1 MKKTFVHICEEF
13 EYTWLGKDNGMIPIY
28 VHEIL
33 GYDSKI
39 VTCNLKKDLPEKIRG
54 VEIIKIPRW
63 IKKIG
68 NFAPIVIFIKRIPLY
83 YWLIKNAKSIDVL
96 MLFHITKCSYWNTY
110 FYKKFN
116 PRGKVY
122 VKADFNLE
130 VYQKE
135 LERTVM
141 TPKSLKEFFRKRR
154 EIKEYNKRRKLVRM
168 VDNISY
174 ETKKNYDIMKDNY
187 AGISTVEKTFYL
199 PNGYDDMYIK
209 QHFKI
214 NSFKEKENIFLTVG
228 RLGTYEKN
236 TELILNTLE
245 KVDLKNWKF
254 YFIGSVEQEFQEKI
268 NVFFEKNPSKKKN
281 IIFTGIIKNKKELYD
296 YYNRAKIF
304 ILSSRYESFGI
315 VLSEALA
322 FNNYILSTDT
332 GAIRDILDGTNGE
345 IINENNLSILMQE
358 IINGKNI
365 VINDSKINEFKY
377 SNIIKT
383 LKNRI

>member
-28 VHEIL
+28 AHEIL

-39 VTCNLKKDLPEKIRG
+39 VTCNLKKDLPDKIRG
-54 VEIIKIPRW
+54 IEIVKIPRW
-63 IKKIG
+63 LKKIG
-68 NFAPIVIFIKRIPLY
+68 NFAPFIIFIKRIPLY

-110 FYKKFN
+110 LYKKFN
-116 PRGKVY
+116 PSGKVY

-130 VYQKE
+130 VYKKE
-135 LERTVM
+135 LVRTEM
-141 TPKSLKEFFRKRR
+141 TPKNLKEFFKKRR
-154 EIKEYNKRRKLVRM
+154 EIKEYNKRRKLVKM
-168 VDNISY
+168 VDRISY
-174 ETKKNYDIMKDNY
+174 ETKKNYNVMKDSY
-187 AGISTVEKTFYL
+187 AGISTVGKTFYL
-199 PNGYDDMYIK
+199 PNGYDDIYIK
-209 QHFKI
+209 ENFKI
-214 NSFKEKENIFLTVG
+214 SRFEEKENIFLTVG

-236 TELILNTLE
+236 TELILDNLE

-254 YFIGSVEQEFQEKI
+254 YLIGPIEQQFQEKI
-268 NVFFEKNPSKKKN
+268 NRFFERNPDKKKN

-304 ILSSRYESFGI
+304 VLSSRYESFGI

-345 IINENNLSILMQE
+345 IINENNLAILMEE

-365 VINDSKINEFKY
+365 EMDSLKINEFKY
-377 SNIIKT
+377 SNIIK
-383 LKNRI
+383 KVRI

>member
-28 VHEIL
+28 AHEIL

-39 VTCNLKKDLPEKIRG
+39 VTCNLKKDLPDKIRG
-54 VEIIKIPRW
+54 IEIVKIPRW
-63 IKKIG
+63 LKKIG
-68 NFAPIVIFIKRIPLY
+68 NFAPFIIFIKRIPLY

-110 FYKKFN
+110 LYKKFN
-116 PRGKVY
+116 PSGKVY

-130 VYQKE
+130 VYKKE
-135 LERTVM
+135 LVRTEM
-141 TPKSLKEFFRKRR
+141 TPKNLKEFFKKRR
-154 EIKEYNKRRKLVRM
+154 EIKEYNKRRKLVKMADR
-168 VDNISY
+168 ISY
-174 ETKKNYDIMKDNY
+174 ETKKNYNVMKNSY
-187 AGISTVEKTFYL
+187 AGISTVGKTFYL
-199 PNGYDDMYIK
+199 PNGYDDIYIK
-209 QHFKI
+209 ENFKI
-214 NSFKEKENIFLTVG
+214 SRFEEKENIFLTVG

-236 TELILNTLE
+236 TELILDNLE

-254 YFIGSVEQEFQEKI
+254 YLIGPIEQQFQEKI
-268 NVFFEKNPSKKKN
+268 NRFFERNPDKKKN
-281 IIFTGIIKNKKELYD
+281 IIFTGIIKNKKELYY

-304 ILSSRYESFGI
+304 VLSSRYESFGI

-345 IINENNLSILMQE
+345 IINENNLAILMEE

-365 VINDSKINEFKY
+365 EMDSLKINEFKY
-377 SNIIKT
+377 SNIIK
-383 LKNRI
+383 KVRI